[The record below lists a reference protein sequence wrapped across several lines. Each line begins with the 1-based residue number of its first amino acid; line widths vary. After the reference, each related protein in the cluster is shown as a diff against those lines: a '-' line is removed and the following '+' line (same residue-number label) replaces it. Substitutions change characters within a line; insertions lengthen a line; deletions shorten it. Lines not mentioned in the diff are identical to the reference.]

1 MSFRPKKAAHF
12 LLTPELACSPPN
24 EAIVSALLD
33 LGYDVDLFAPGVSFS
48 TSCYESRVTVHPV
61 EYGKRWLVKHAGS
74 PRWRQYHLFSG
85 TSEDPLAV
93 AGVLSWLHRRP
104 FFALVDEIKS
114 GSYYGDSPEPWKR
127 LCRWAM
133 RRARFNIVNDEARTD
148 LLRNYADIS
157 PDREILVYPGCFRE
171 APAPA
176 DRRVLRRQ
184 WGVPEDALVLAAS
197 GGFNLTGAA
206 DWLVRAVQQDVSLF
220 AVVQPLA
227 LDPFARFLLNRIEGR
242 ERLYVEEHRLDWR
255 EAWASAA
262 AFDIGMAIYLNRA
275 PQFQNMGVSSNR
287 LCMFLA
293 MGVPVIGNRQS
304 SFVFLE
310 KFDCGVMV
318 DSYDEFLAA
327 IIYIRDNIDRM
338 KSNCKKCVN
347 EYIMANARFDYMKN
361 KIGAMAL

>member
-1 MSFRPKKAAHF
+1 
-12 LLTPELACSPPN
+12 
-24 EAIVSALLD
+24 
-33 LGYDVDLFAPGVSFS
+33 
-48 TSCYESRVTVHPV
+48 
-61 EYGKRWLVKHAGS
+61 
-74 PRWRQYHLFSG
+74 
-85 TSEDPLAV
+85 
-93 AGVLSWLHRRP
+93 
-104 FFALVDEIKS
+104 
-114 GSYYGDSPEPWKR
+114 
-127 LCRWAM
+127 M
-133 RRARFNIVNDEARTD
+133 RRAPICYETTLIYRRTAKFWSIPVAFANRQP
-148 LLRNYADIS
+148 LRTGEFCGGS
-157 PDREILVYPGCFRE
+157 
-171 APAPA
+171 
-176 DRRVLRRQ
+176 
-184 WGVPEDALVLAAS
+184 GVFPEDALVLAAS

-220 AVVQPLA
+220 AVVQPLG

-347 EYIMANARFDYMKN
+347 EYIMPNARFDYMKN
-361 KIGAMAL
+361 KIGAIAL